1 MRKQERER
9 EGERLGE
16 VWQLTGY
23 VEAIIAIMM
32 FLRWTRS
39 DQQNLNKNLPM
50 FYTCQ
55 VDCRNM
61 VNYLLLSAI
70 LGNYLEGPLVQI
82 KADKTKSII
91 KAATFRGHGGSSKT
105 PWAEKL

>member
-1 MRKQERER
+1 
-9 EGERLGE
+9 
-16 VWQLTGY
+16 
-23 VEAIIAIMM
+23 
-32 FLRWTRS
+32 
-39 DQQNLNKNLPM
+39 M

-55 VDCRNM
+55 VDCRDM

-82 KADKTKSII
+82 KADKTKNII

-105 PWAEKL
+105 SWAEKLLVTNLYSTAWVLKEGHDTKMRHSSTFH

>member
-1 MRKQERER
+1 
-9 EGERLGE
+9 
-16 VWQLTGY
+16 
-23 VEAIIAIMM
+23 
-32 FLRWTRS
+32 
-39 DQQNLNKNLPM
+39 M

-82 KADKTKSII
+82 KADKTKNII
-91 KAATFRGHGGSSKT
+91 KAATLEVMVDHRKHYGREPLGNQ
-105 PWAEKL
+105 PV